1 MLLCYILYGF
11 IVVNAYPNDGVEFG
25 HGHLFRPFHGRGY
38 LLLVLQRNIK
48 SRKKKTVINI
58 RRIIY
63 VGIAVSEFIR
73 VMKKKKPIKYKCKNI
88 NGVTHLLRKK
98 RHYLCDDGVQT
109 LRDFRLDKKKKKSQL
124 CRYALTCT
132 YYPYIR
138 RMCCKNTGVTIY

>member
-1 MLLCYILYGF
+1 MMALSSVMVTCFALSTAVATCCWCC
-11 IVVNAYPNDGVEFG
+11 NATLRVG
-25 HGHLFRPFHGRGY
+25 
-38 LLLVLQRNIK
+38 
-48 SRKKKTVINI
+48 KKKTVINI

-109 LRDFRLDKKKKKSQL
+109 LRDFRLDKKKKSQL